1 MTTDSSVEGAA
12 KRPELIASPWHTA
25 VVMMIGALNAYRG
38 AIYAAQARSGPRTSR
53 GSMYV
58 RTMAFE
64 CFFLAV
70 VALGVW
76 LRGKSLQSIFGQR
89 WRTLREL
96 FRDAGLGVAL
106 WFVALI
112 AVSILSGLGGHQQA
126 SDPTIHFLLP
136 QSPAEMSLW
145 VVLSLVAGIGEEAI
159 FRGYLQRQ
167 FMGFCQSV
175 PAGIVLSA
183 AAFGA
188 AHLYQGWSRAVMIAA
203 SAVLFGV
210 VAQWRGTV
218 RPGMFAHA
226 FQDAIAPLLI
236 KLMHH

>member
-1 MTTDSSVEGAA
+1 MTIDSSVEGVA

-25 VVMMIGALNAYRG
+25 IVMVIGTLNAYRG
-38 AIYAAQARSGPRTSR
+38 AIYAAQARTGLRTSR
-53 GSMYV
+53 SSMYV
-58 RTMAFE
+58 RTMIFE

-89 WRTLREL
+89 WRTLGTL
-96 FRDAGLGVAL
+96 FRNAGVGVAL

-112 AVSILSGLGGHQQA
+112 VVSILSGLGGHRQA
-126 SDPTIHFLLP
+126 SDPTIQFLLP
-136 QSPAEMSLW
+136 QSPAETFLW
-145 VVLSLVAGIGEEAI
+145 LVLSLVAGICEEAI
-159 FRGYLQRQ
+159 FRGYLQCQ
-167 FMGFCQSV
+167 FMAFCQSV

-188 AHLYQGWSRAVMIAA
+188 AHLYQGWSRAVVIAT

-236 KLMHH
+236 KLMHR

>member
-1 MTTDSSVEGAA
+1 
-12 KRPELIASPWHTA
+12 
-25 VVMMIGALNAYRG
+25 
-38 AIYAAQARSGPRTSR
+38 
-53 GSMYV
+53 MYV
-58 RTMAFE
+58 RTMTFE

-89 WRTLREL
+89 WRTLGEL
-96 FRDAGLGVAL
+96 FREAGVGVAL

-112 AVSILSGLGGHQQA
+112 VVSILGGLGGHQQA

-136 QSPAEMSLW
+136 QSPAEMFLW
-145 VVLSLVAGIGEEAI
+145 VVLSMVAGIGEEAI

-167 FMGFCQSV
+167 FMAFCHSV

-183 AAFGA
+183 TAFGA
-188 AHLYQGWSRAVMIAA
+188 AHLYEGWSRAVVIAA
-203 SAVLFGV
+203 SGVLYGL

-226 FQDAIAPLLI
+226 FQDTIAPQLI
-236 KLMHH
+236 KLIHH

>member
-1 MTTDSSVEGAA
+1 MTTDSLVEGAA
-12 KRPELIASPWHTA
+12 ERPELIASPWHTA
-25 VVMMIGALNAYRG
+25 IVLVIGALNAYRG
-38 AIYAAQARSGPRTSR
+38 AIHAAQARTGRS
-53 GSMYV
+53 SMYV

-89 WRTLREL
+89 WRTLGEL
-96 FRDAGLGVAL
+96 FRDAGVGAAL

-112 AVSILSGLGGHQQA
+112 VVSILSGLGGHHQA
-126 SDPTIHFLLP
+126 SDPAIHFLLP

-167 FMGFCQSV
+167 FMAFCHSV

-188 AHLYQGWSRAVMIAA
+188 AHLYQGWSRALVIAA

-210 VAQWRGTV
+210 VAQWRETV